1 MFTTAFYAAG
11 ILVDA
16 TNKYQRTKSSNLQ
29 TNFFFHTK
37 GLYIKFKC
45 NSLYLKIQQPIRNKN
60 DKEKN

>member
-29 TNFFFHTK
+29 TNFFFIPKAFISSSNVIH
-37 GLYIKFKC
+37 YI
-45 NSLYLKIQQPIRNKN
+45 
-60 DKEKN
+60 